1 MLRRRYLLLATISAT
16 SLSGCASSVIP
27 EGESPTGPRLN
38 AIAVGNLHSESHTIS
53 LRVSH
58 DDEPIL
64 NEEVA
69 LDGYS
74 EGTDTDEAT
83 FRSELP
89 DEPGRYAVSAKLDDN
104 DERTAEI
111 TNEDACR
118 VDVLVRKDG
127 ELGISSRR
135 DCEDS

>member
-1 MLRRRYLLLATISAT
+1 MLRRRYLVAISAA
-16 SLSGCASSVIP
+16 SLSGCASTVIP
-27 EGESPTGPRLN
+27 EGESSTGPRLN
-38 AIAVGNLHSESHTIS
+38 AIGVGNLHSEPHTIS
-53 LRVSH
+53 LRVHH
-58 DDEPIL
+58 DGDLIL
-64 NEEVA
+64 NEEVS

-74 EGTDTDEAT
+74 EGTDTDERS

-89 DEPGRYAVSAKLDDN
+89 DEPGRYAVSAKLDDE